1 MITDRATVRSALN
14 VPRRASKVDATPLA
28 LLGHWIHEK
37 IIYDCGEYA
46 MNWLDALRTLLQ
58 KAINPPAAAEPISS
72 RSGAIEIA
80 TEFIA
85 KWEGCRLAAYLDEAK
100 IPTIAYGRTTNV
112 RMGDTC
118 TQEQADAWLEE
129 EVEQFRRGVR
139 GAVLVPLND
148 NQLAALTSFAYNC
161 GLAAF
166 RGSTLLRKL
175 NMGDYQGAADQ
186 FPVWNRAGNRVVQG
200 LINRRA
206 AERALFLKDSQ

>member
-1 MITDRATVRSALN
+1 MKSLIELFSAFFSAFRQKN
-14 VPRRASKVDATPLA
+14 TQIAETPTTPA
-28 LLGHWIHEK
+28 VVAK
-37 IIYDCGEYA
+37 SD
-46 MNWLDALRTLLQ
+46 
-58 KAINPPAAAEPISS
+58 PAAS
-72 RSGAIEIA
+72 
-80 TEFIA
+80 FIA
-85 KWEGCRLAAYLDEAK
+85 HWEGCRLSAYLDVANV
-100 IPTIAYGRTTNV
+100 PTIGYGRTTNV

-118 TQEQADAWLEE
+118 TQEQADAWLAE

-206 AERALFLKDSQ
+206 AERALFLKEST